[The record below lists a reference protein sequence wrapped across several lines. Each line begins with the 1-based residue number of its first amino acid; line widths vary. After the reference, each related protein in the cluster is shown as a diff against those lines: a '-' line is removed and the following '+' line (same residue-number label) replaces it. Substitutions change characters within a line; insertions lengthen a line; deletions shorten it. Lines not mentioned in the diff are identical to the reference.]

1 MKIWENYIKELRNGA
16 NATDDL
22 EVEVEGEVDADE
34 KDPYILHSE
43 LE

>member
-1 MKIWENYIKELRNGA
+1 MWENYIKELCSGA
-16 NATDDL
+16 YATDDL

-34 KDPYILHSE
+34 KGPYILHSE